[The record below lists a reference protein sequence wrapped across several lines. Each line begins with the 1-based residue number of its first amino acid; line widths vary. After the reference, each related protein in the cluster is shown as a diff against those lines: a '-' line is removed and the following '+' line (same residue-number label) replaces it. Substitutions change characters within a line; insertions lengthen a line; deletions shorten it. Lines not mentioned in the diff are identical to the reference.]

1 MHSKS
6 NTDYHI
12 HYNGDFSEVRYVHNI
27 TNEEKIIPPGVFS
40 LLYAAI
46 AEDILAK
53 MDDAASD
60 AIWEQARM
68 GARLES
74 LKEKENDI

>member
-1 MHSKS
+1 MHNKK
-6 NTDYHI
+6 NEDYTI
-12 HYNGDFSEVRYVHNI
+12 HYHGDFSEVRYVDNK
-27 TNEEKIIPPGVFS
+27 TGEEKIISPGAFS

-46 AEDILAK
+46 AEDILGK
-53 MDDAASD
+53 INDTASD

-74 LKEKENDI
+74 LRENK